1 MSSDFPRLSWTG
13 LKSLDLPPGKEHS
26 RRWHRADLRSLLKS
40 PRTHGGLSLP
50 PCAWNRLP
58 RAAPGPQPPHLL
70 EGFVVEKH
78 FFPQTP
84 PLGRVLRARPRTP
97 KRGFPVARGPYVPA
111 ERNSQRQEIND
122 LSLPCPLGPEPCGR
136 TAVLRKHSFGD
147 ALSSAQRISQPI
159 GAPVNLP
166 FPPMHFFYC
175 YYYFLCNDFM
185 LSIIAGVQCSVHFP
199 RHIDVTPS
207 HMHVYTFFSHII
219 LLHHKWLDRG
229 PRAIQQDLV
238 AYPFRR
244 QESASV
250 NPKFPVPPPWQPC
263 VCSLWHFYMSTASAS
278 SSYFPWTPRPPPCPH
293 AQGRPNP
300 SCSPEGLKGP
310 CSQRGLR
317 RLLTFSCVPP
327 A

>member
-50 PCAWNRLP
+50 PSAWNRLP

-111 ERNSQRQEIND
+111 ERNSPRQEIND

-175 YYYFLCNDFM
+175 YYYFLQHMEILRLGVKLELQLLAYTTATARLDP
-185 LSIIAGVQCSVHFP
+185 SIVGN
-199 RHIDVTPS
+199 
-207 HMHVYTFFSHII
+207 
-219 LLHHKWLDRG
+219 LLHSS
-229 PRAIQQDLV
+229 QQC
-238 AYPFRR
+238 
-244 QESASV
+244 Q
-250 NPKFPVPPPWQPC
+250 FPDPLSEAGDQTHI
-263 VCSLWHFYMSTASAS
+263 LMDT
-278 SSYFPWTPRPPPCPH
+278 
-293 AQGRPNP
+293 G
-300 SCSPEGLKGP
+300 
-310 CSQRGLR
+310 
-317 RLLTFSCVPP
+317 
-327 A
+327 